1 MAGIWIMRI
10 GHRPERDKRV
20 TTHVALS
27 SRALGA
33 RGIFVDT
40 EDPGLEENIRSVVE
54 RFGGDYTIET
64 GVPWRQKINDFPG
77 KVVHLTMYGQRVDEA
92 VPKIPRDEDILI
104 VVGAEKVPA
113 EVYQRADFNVS
124 VGNQPHSEIAALA
137 IFLDR
142 FTGGE
147 ALYSDR
153 GGHLEV
159 VPTERG
165 KTVVEHSQRRA
176 LHRVPPGGRLQA
188 QGHNPLLH
196 GGGRR
201 P

>member
-1 MAGIWIMRI
+1 MADIWIMRI

-33 RGIFVDT
+33 KGIYVDT
-40 EDPGLEENIRSVVE
+40 EDPKLEENINSVVG
-54 RFGGDYTIET
+54 RFGGDYSIKT
-64 GVPWRQKINDFPG
+64 GVTWREATKDFKGKI
-77 KVVHLTMYGQRVDEA
+77 VHLTMYGQRVDEA
-92 VPKIPRDEDILI
+92 LPKIPRDEDIMI
-104 VVGAEKVPA
+104 IVGAEKVPA

-142 FTGGE
+142 FTEGK

-153 GGHLEV
+153 DGRLTV
-159 VPTERG
+159 IPNERG
-165 KTVVEHSQRRA
+165 KTVVDKSQ
-176 LHRVPPGGRLQA
+176 
-188 QGHNPLLH
+188 
-196 GGGRR
+196 
-201 P
+201 